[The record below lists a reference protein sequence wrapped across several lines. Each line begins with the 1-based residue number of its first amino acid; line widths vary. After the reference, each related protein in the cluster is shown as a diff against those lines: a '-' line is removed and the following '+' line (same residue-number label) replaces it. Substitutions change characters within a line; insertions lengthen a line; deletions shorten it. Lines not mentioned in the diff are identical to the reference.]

1 MPKKS
6 SHILETGVGSKI
18 FGWLLIEKNKG
29 VSGYPL
35 ARMIY
40 KDQYQAFPLVY
51 KTLRDLKKMGLVY
64 EIKESDKRGKL
75 FKPNLENFFSEF
87 NKLKMPEEYRLTE
100 EEIKIL
106 SEWFSKE
113 IDLKKIF
120 EIKEE
125 DKEEKFL
132 SFAIVLQNLEER
144 DILTII
150 AEFLAVGSYLSSF
163 LELQKKKEDKKYP
176 EIVDKTFELFY
187 PFLKLPKE
195 IREKLKN
202 AEKSEIVDILIQ
214 FSILQINLLS
224 DILNIKKSKK

>member
-1 MPKKS
+1 MPKKLKS
-6 SHILETGVGSKI
+6 ILESEVASKIMLCLFFEKEGLSAYNIGRIAFNKEYTAFPKVYGMITKLKKEGFVIEETIKGKRGSKI
-18 FGWLLIEKNKG
+18 L
-29 VSGYPL
+29 
-35 ARMIY
+35 
-40 KDQYQAFPLVY
+40 
-51 KTLRDLKKMGLVY
+51 
-64 EIKESDKRGKL
+64 
-75 FKPNLENFFSEF
+75 KPNLEKFFSVF
-87 NKLKMPEEYRLTE
+87 NELSIPSESKLTE

-132 SFAIVLQNLEER
+132 SFASLLQQIEKR
-144 DILTII
+144 DILIAM

-163 LELQKKKEDKKYP
+163 LELQKKKEDKKCP

>member
-1 MPKKS
+1 MPKKLKS
-6 SHILETGVGSKI
+6 ILESEVASKIMLCLFFEKEGLSAYNIGRMAFNKEYTAFPKVYGMITKLKKEGFVIEETIKGKRGSKI
-18 FGWLLIEKNKG
+18 L
-29 VSGYPL
+29 
-35 ARMIY
+35 
-40 KDQYQAFPLVY
+40 
-51 KTLRDLKKMGLVY
+51 
-64 EIKESDKRGKL
+64 
-75 FKPNLENFFSEF
+75 KPNLEKFFSVF
-87 NKLKMPEEYRLTE
+87 NELSIPSESKLTE

-106 SEWFSKE
+106 SEWFAKE

-144 DILTII
+144 NILTII
-150 AEFLAVGSYLSSF
+150 AELFAVGSHLSNI
-163 LELQKKKEDKKYP
+163 LELQKEDEKKHQKL
-176 EIVDKTFELFY
+176 ELFY